1 MLHRMVENQG
11 MDLET
16 LGGLPVG
23 PLTEQRILEMI
34 NFDDSATGEIEE
46 AQVEE
51 EGEESDSAKDAP

>member
-1 MLHRMVENQG
+1 

-34 NFDDSATGEIEE
+34 NFDDSATDEIEV